1 METSAKTGFNAQEL
15 FAEAGKILYKEYSKF
30 KKKDRSHGQQLK
42 NKGDNKENIKKK
54 CC

>member
-15 FAEAGKILYKEYSKF
+15 FVEAAKILYYEYNKRKKEPVTSGETLEETEEITK
-30 KKKDRSHGQQLK
+30 RP
-42 NKGDNKENIKKK
+42 NK